1 MNTLTYKGYIG
12 SVSFSDK
19 DNVFLGKIEGFNR
32 LVNFEGGSVKEL
44 TGAFHEAVDDYQ
56 AYCM

>member
-19 DNVFLGKIEGFNR
+19 DNVLFRIYF
-32 LVNFEGGSVKEL
+32 
-44 TGAFHEAVDDYQ
+44 TIADTQ
-56 AYCM
+56 